1 MLSIQIAGLICDVE
15 MCQQWRE
22 RLVAVLRSMNGGDV
36 ADQTLRHIE
45 RAGRVLDRGRAAR
58 DIKVAPKVGNS
69 LVSKYTGT

>member
-1 MLSIQIAGLICDVE
+1 
-15 MCQQWRE
+15 
-22 RLVAVLRSMNGGDV
+22 MNGGDV

-69 LVSKYTGT
+69 LVFYHVGI

>member
-15 MCQQWRE
+15 MCRQWRE

-45 RAGRVLDRGRAAR
+45 RAGRVSDRSRAAR

-69 LVSKYTGT
+69 LVSYHIGT